1 MKKALTKKAL
11 VGLALVLLASFG
23 AGSALAQDPVRPPNH
38 IISFTGTIVDIDA
51 ATARIE
57 VTIQMTNN
65 PYIGRRGDTVWVDT
79 TAATLYYVWD
89 GVSRT
94 ATTFDYL
101 QEFQKVSINAVVGE
115 TTITASRVEVD
126 KRAY

>member
-23 AGSALAQDPVRPPNH
+23 AGSALAQDPALPPNH
-38 IISFTGTIVDIDA
+38 IISFTGTINDIDE
-51 ATARIE
+51 ATGKIQ

-65 PYIGRRGDTVWVDT
+65 PYIGMRGDQVWVDT

-101 QEFQKVSINAVVGE
+101 QKLQKVSINAVVGE